1 MAPRRRYPLQPFTKA
16 FLVALGVTLLVW
28 LLRGVTLLAFM
39 PGVVLWVLILICFSL
54 GIISTL
60 QRIR

>member
-1 MAPRRRYPLQPFTKA
+1 MSPRRYPLQPFTKA
-16 FLVALGVTLLVW
+16 FLITLGVTGLIW
-28 LLRGVTLLAFM
+28 GLRGLSVLAFI
-39 PGVVLWVLILICFSL
+39 PGLVLWVLILLCFSL

>member
-1 MAPRRRYPLQPFTKA
+1 MTPRRRYPLQPFTKV

-28 LLRGVTLLAFM
+28 LLRGLTVLAFM
-39 PGVVLWVLILICFSL
+39 PGVVLWALILICFSL

>member
-1 MAPRRRYPLQPFTKA
+1 MTPRRHYPLQPFTKA
-16 FLVALGVTLLVW
+16 FLVALGVTVVVW
-28 LLRGVTLLAFM
+28 LLRGLAVLAFM
-39 PGVVLWVLILICFSL
+39 PGAVLWVLILLCFSL

>member
-1 MAPRRRYPLQPFTKA
+1 MSPRRYPLQPFTKA
-16 FLVALGVTLLVW
+16 FLITLGITGVIW
-28 LLRGVTLLAFM
+28 GLRGLAVLAFM
-39 PGVVLWVLILICFSL
+39 PGVVLWVLILLCFSL

>member
-1 MAPRRRYPLQPFTKA
+1 MTPRRRDPLQPVTKA
-16 FLVALGVTLLVW
+16 FLVALGATLLVW
-28 LLRGVTLLAFM
+28 LLRGLTILAFM
-39 PGVVLWVLILICFSL
+39 PGAVLWVLILLCFSL

>member
-1 MAPRRRYPLQPFTKA
+1 MSPRRYPLQPFTKA
-16 FLVALGVTLLVW
+16 FLITLGVTGLIW
-28 LLRGVTLLAFM
+28 GLRGLSVLAFM
-39 PGVVLWVLILICFSL
+39 PGLVLWVLILLCFSL

>member
-1 MAPRRRYPLQPFTKA
+1 MSPRRYPLQPFTKA
-16 FLVALGVTLLVW
+16 FLITLGITGVIW
-28 LLRGVTLLAFM
+28 GLRGLAVLAFI
-39 PGVVLWVLILICFSL
+39 PGVVLWVLILLCFSL

>member
-1 MAPRRRYPLQPFTKA
+1 MSPRRYPLQPFTKA
-16 FLVALGVTLLVW
+16 FLIVLGLTGVIW
-28 LLRGVTLLAFM
+28 GLRGLAVLAFM
-39 PGVVLWVLILICFSL
+39 PGVVLWALILLCFSL

>member
-1 MAPRRRYPLQPFTKA
+1 MTPRRRYPLQPFTKA
-16 FLVALGVTLLVW
+16 FLVALGITLLVW
-28 LLRGVTLLAFM
+28 LLRGLTILAFM
-39 PGVVLWVLILICFSL
+39 PGAVLWVLILLCFSL

>member
-1 MAPRRRYPLQPFTKA
+1 MTPRRRYPLQPFTKA
-16 FLVALGVTLLVW
+16 FLAVLGVTLVIW
-28 LLRGVTLLAFM
+28 LLRGLAVLAFM
-39 PGVVLWVLILICFSL
+39 PGAVLWVLILLCFSL

>member
-1 MAPRRRYPLQPFTKA
+1 MTPRRRYPLQPFTKA
-16 FLVALGVTLLVW
+16 FLITLGATLLVW
-28 LLRGVTLLAFM
+28 LLRGLAVLAAM
-39 PGVVLWVLILICFSL
+39 PGVVLWVLILLCFSL